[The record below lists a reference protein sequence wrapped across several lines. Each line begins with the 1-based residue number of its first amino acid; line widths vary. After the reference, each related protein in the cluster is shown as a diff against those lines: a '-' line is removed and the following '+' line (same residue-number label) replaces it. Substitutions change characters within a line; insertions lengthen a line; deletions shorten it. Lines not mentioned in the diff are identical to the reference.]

1 MAQCQITCTKWNRP
15 AETTIFSKIIL
26 FKSQVQVLTLFG
38 HLFKDTSKGKL
49 IKRIH
54 FDPEFDT
61 FWLLKAMFDTV
72 PMPNLEYLTGSM
84 MKEDFFA
91 TLLGTATE
99 STTAFN
105 QLKMIPDPAVATQM
119 YCDALFMF
127 KDILS
132 TVTLRHTHYFTH
144 EIISIFANRLDKFK
158 NLTKFCVF
166 GRFRQLSDLDIL
178 LTRCDHLKQLSLGV

>member
-1 MAQCQITCTKWNRP
+1 MIKATLLSEELFSKIFNHIDSVEQLAQCRITCTKWNRP
-15 AETTIFSKIIL
+15 AETTMFSKTIL

-84 MKEDFFA
+84 MKEDSFA
-91 TLLGTATE
+91 TLLGTTTE

-127 KDILS
+127 KDTLS
-132 TVTLRHTHYFTH
+132 TVTLRYTHYFTP
-144 EIISIFANRLDKFK
+144 
-158 NLTKFCVF
+158 
-166 GRFRQLSDLDIL
+166 
-178 LTRCDHLKQLSLGV
+178 